1 MNQNFLKHI
10 NKYHPIQWLL
20 KSVELSRKNNS
31 KFKNKLN
38 ISSSSAFLVIMSDIA
53 IRVSQNDKLYGNIP
67 TDKEYEDF
75 ISIYVNTQSS
85 THTQLLQEYGV
96 LALSLIVTEQLK
108 FQYPSTNLI
117 GRLSLLYAEYEDEIF
132 EITGL
137 KIIHIITI
145 LLALMAFYQKPE
157 HYSFEVKHLNIETI
171 DGLKKENIINFLHYF
186 STDVKS
192 YKTEL
197 KNLGFDK
204 RQLYSFRLLEK
215 IPIINFNTDHYI
227 LPTLDNLLYSVTSN
241 MNIHLLTYFSKIEK
255 GKKYL
260 DSLGVKFE
268 DYVRLLTNEVFND
281 IVEARD
287 VVPKETENAEFVIN
301 FDKTAIVV
309 EVKKFVLLRD
319 SAFKTDIDDLDMLL
333 KRHIVKAYKQIE
345 TTFKYLKQENKIGII
360 VTLGDINMQTSIV
373 DYIRSKYP
381 TEGVKY
387 LDNIVIMSIG
397 AYEALLANTPED
409 IITILNTY
417 LDTNSN
423 DKSDILLTIHSLQK
437 ETINPFLLKKYTMEL
452 AKINQIKSIEEDMEK
467 S

>member
-1 MNQNFLKHI
+1 LNQNFLKHI

>member
-1 MNQNFLKHI
+1 LNQNFLKHI

-20 KSVELSRKNNS
+20 KSVELSRRDSS
-31 KFKNKLN
+31 KFKNKLD

-85 THTQLLQEYGV
+85 THLPLLEKYGV

-108 FQYPSTNLI
+108 FQYPSVNLI
-117 GRLSLLYAEYEDEIF
+117 GRVSLLYAEYEEEIF

-145 LLALMAFYQKPE
+145 LIALMSFYQKPE

-227 LPTLDNLLYSVTSN
+227 LPSLDNLLYSVTSS
-241 MNIHLLTYFSKIEK
+241 MNIHLLTYFSKIKK

-268 DYVRLLTNEVFND
+268 DYVRLLTNEIFED
-281 IVEARD
+281 IVEAKD

-301 FDKTAIVV
+301 FNKTAIVV

-345 TTFKYLKQENKIGII
+345 TTFKYVEQKNKIGII
-360 VTLGDINMQTSIV
+360 VTLGDINMQTSVV

-387 LDNIVIMSIG
+387 LDNIVIMLIG

-409 IITILNTY
+409 IMTILNTY
-417 LDTNSN
+417 LDASSN
-423 DKSDILLTIHSLQK
+423 EKSDILLTIHSLKK

-452 AKINQIKSIEEDMEK
+452 AKIKAIKSIEEDMEK